1 VTAVV
6 LQARLD
12 SSRLP
17 GKSLMPLW
25 ASARAGESLPC
36 GEGPEGRPLIFR
48 VMEALKAVRADL
60 YILASPEDCAASFTP
75 LAEEAGFVF
84 CAGPKDDVLGRYC
97 LAIRRFGIE
106 WVIRAT
112 GDNPFVFA
120 DAACAIAEEARSLK
134 AAYAGYSGLP
144 YGAGVE
150 SVAAWALLKADEEA
164 KTGLERE
171 HVCPY
176 LYNHPEI
183 FSLHR
188 PLAPVRWQDPSLR
201 VTVDTAGDYRQ
212 AAALY
217 AALSRRV
224 GDQLTAPA
232 GFGGGSRPTS
242 SAAHAGGPLKARYCG
257 EEIIAACKELET
269 Q

>member
-1 VTAVV
+1 MTAVV

-17 GKSLMPLW
+17 GKVLLPLD
-25 ASARAGESLPC
+25 GK
-36 GEGPEGRPLIFR
+36 PLIFR
-48 VMEALKAVRADL
+48 VMEALKTVKADI
-60 YILASPEDCAASFTP
+60 YILASPEDCAPAFTP

-97 LAIRRFGIE
+97 LAIRRFNIDR
-106 WVIRAT
+106 VIRAT

-120 DAACAIAEEARSLK
+120 DAADAINEEAVSLN

-150 SVAAWALLKADEEA
+150 SVAAWALLKAEAEA
-164 KTGLERE
+164 KAGPERE

-176 LYNHPEI
+176 LYNHPEL

-188 PLAPVRWQDPSLR
+188 PLAPLRWQGPSLR
-201 VTVDTAGDYRQ
+201 VTVDTPPDYER
-212 AAALY
+212 AAVLY
-217 AALSRRV
+217 AALSRR
-224 GDQLTAPA
+224 AE
-232 GFGGGSRPTS
+232 
-242 SAAHAGGPLKARYCG
+242 ARYHG
-257 EEIIAACKELET
+257 ETIIAAFKEMER
-269 Q
+269 